1 MLPDRFYDNVMAW
14 GKQRGMRDECVCVC
28 VCGFWGVEEYVYRC
42 VYIEVRE
49 CGCRVVEEWLRLG

>member
-1 MLPDRFYDNVMAW
+1 MTMLWPGESSV
-14 GKQRGMRDECVCVC
+14 ECVTSVCVC